1 MTDWFITADDLERAH
16 RITQNP
22 FDSDE
27 VRLFLYAKPVAS
39 DDGLFKHR
47 DGYVLCFG
55 CQPDPTTGEC
65 AGPHLHIVLEGANVG
80 IRCEPLCI
88 TPIAQDYLSRGGA
101 DALETLVEGRLLFPA
116 KDGD

>member
-1 MTDWFITADDLERAH
+1 MIVHLSADDIERAH

-27 VRLFLYAKPVAS
+27 VRLFFYAEPVAS

-65 AGPHLHIVLEGANVG
+65 AGHHLHIVLEGANGGV
-80 IRCEPLCI
+80 RCEPLH
-88 TPIAQDYLSRGGA
+88 IARIARDYLSRWGA
-101 DALETLVEGRLLFPA
+101 DALELLAEGGLLFPA
-116 KDGD
+116 QD